1 MGKYKSGYPKYFRV
15 KCYKGIFVRLQT
27 ISVCV
32 KKYQHGVVE
41 GWPVAGRRHGRGV
54 VERRMGRLVKAEEAV
69 NLGHC
74 PHYPRWRHT
83 HPFFSIVSG
92 APPFSA

>member
-1 MGKYKSGYPKYFRV
+1 
-15 KCYKGIFVRLQT
+15 
-27 ISVCV
+27 
-32 KKYQHGVVE
+32 
-41 GWPVAGRRHGRGV
+41 VAGRRHGRGV